1 MDLWL
6 IKSTQ
11 PYGSRHRRLIPKC
24 LFYGRR
30 PGMVLI
36 RASHPGQRTRGSRGH
51 GEHLKMRNRKKK
63 RSALIIWFLW
73 ESAEGLTFL
82 ETFFLKCYK
91 TVSGR
96 DSSPWSHS
104 WGGRGAESKSR
115 QPGGE
120 ECPPKAPQRSN
131 TVEGTQQNNPKST
144 FGNVAIGSNG
154 SWRVRHVSAASKKK
168 TEMSHLFNL
177 NLELIQQSFKT
188 CQFFKSLHPLHVLA
202 ARIKD

>member
-51 GEHLKMRNRKKK
+51 AGHLKMRNRKKNDQLWLSDSSENRRK
-63 RSALIIWFLW
+63 VWLFLK
-73 ESAEGLTFL
+73 L
-82 ETFFLKCYK
+82 FFFKCYK
-91 TVSGR
+91 TVSGPR
-96 DSSPWSHS
+96 LCAAGWSHT
-104 WGGRGAESKSR
+104 WGGRGAESRSR

-120 ECPPKAPQRSN
+120 ECPPKAPQRSD
-131 TVEGTQQNNPKST
+131 TVEGKHQNNLK
-144 FGNVAIGSNG
+144 I
-154 SWRVRHVSAASKKK
+154 HVWKCRNQ
-168 TEMSHLFNL
+168 LRW
-177 NLELIQQSFKT
+177 I
-188 CQFFKSLHPLHVLA
+188 LA
-202 ARIKD
+202 R